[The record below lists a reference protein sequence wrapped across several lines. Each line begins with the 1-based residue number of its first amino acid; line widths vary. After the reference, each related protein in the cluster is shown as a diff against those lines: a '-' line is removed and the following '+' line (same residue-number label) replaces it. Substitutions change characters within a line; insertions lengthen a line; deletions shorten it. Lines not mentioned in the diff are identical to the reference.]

1 MARVTRRILISAFRA
16 RLERFVGPAVIDCLD
31 LRRRRFE
38 RAARTGTWT
47 VDGESISG
55 SGSGMEA
62 TASLREAL
70 PGLLADL
77 GVRRMADIPCGDW
90 NWMKTVD
97 LPVDYYFGGDL
108 VPSIVDRNQSRFGR
122 PGVEF
127 GRFDLCVDPLP
138 EVDFLLCRDVL
149 IHFSYLDGRRVLD
162 RVIDSNA
169 TYFASTTFID
179 LTSNS
184 DQPTGMDWRPINLE
198 APPFNLPSPIR
209 TVVDNFNRADQ
220 RLCIWQVDDLRQC
233 R

>member
-1 MARVTRRILISAFRA
+1 MARLTKRVLISAFRA
-16 RLERFVGPAVIDCLD
+16 RLERFVGPAVIDRLD

-55 SGSGMEA
+55 DGSGMEA

-70 PGLLADL
+70 PSLLTDL

-90 NWMKTVD
+90 NWMKAVD

-108 VPSIVDRNQSRFGR
+108 VGSIVDSNQRQFGR
-122 PGVEF
+122 PGIEF

-138 EVDFLLCRDVL
+138 DVDFLLCRDVL
-149 IHFSYLDGRRVLD
+149 IHFSFTDGLRVLD
-162 RVIDSNA
+162 RVTDSNA
-169 TYFASTTFID
+169 AYFASTTFID
-179 LTSNS
+179 LASNS
-184 DQPTGMDWRPINLE
+184 DQPTGIDWRPINLE
-198 APPFNLPSPIR
+198 APPYSLPPPIR

-220 RLCIWQVDDLRQC
+220 RLCIWRVDDMRQ
-233 R
+233 RR